1 MKFDIVTIFPHIL
14 DSYVNES
21 ILKRAREKSLV
32 NVNFWNLRDF
42 TEDKHRSVDDTPYG
56 GGPGMVLKVEPIWRC
71 LKQIKNSPAES
82 VGKNQKPRI
91 ILMTPKGEQFDQKK
105 AEELAKLDQLVLICG
120 RYEGV
125 DARVEKLVDE
135 QVSIGPYV
143 LSGGELPA
151 IVVVE
156 AVTRLLPGVLGSE
169 DSLCVES
176 FGANIDAGRDV
187 KNLLDSSPNGI
198 KSHFIEYPQYTRPEV
213 FEPAPG
219 IKWAVPKVLLSG
231 NHKKIKEWHQKHI
244 KSKYRFPPA
253 RE

>member
-21 ILKRAREKSLV
+21 ILKRAREKGLI
-32 NVNFWNLRDF
+32 NVKCWDLRDF

-71 LKQIKNSPAES
+71 LRQIQNSMSYRHGMAKLKIEKNKHS
-82 VGKNQKPRI
+82 KI
-91 ILMTPKGEQFDQKK
+91 ILLSPKGEQFNQKK
-105 AEELAKLDQLVLICG
+105 AEALTRLDQLILICG

-135 QVSIGPYV
+135 QLSIGPYV

-156 AVTRLLPGVLGSE
+156 AITRLLPGVLGSA

-176 FGANIDAGRDV
+176 FGADTDANRGV
-187 KNLLDSSPNGI
+187 KNSQ
-198 KSHFIEYPQYTRPEV
+198 KHFIEYPQYTRPEI
-213 FEPAPG
+213 FAPAPCV
-219 IKWAVPKVLLSG
+219 KWRVPKVLLSG
-231 NHKKIKEWHQKHI
+231 DHKKIKEWRCQF
-244 KSKYRFPPA
+244 S
-253 RE
+253 